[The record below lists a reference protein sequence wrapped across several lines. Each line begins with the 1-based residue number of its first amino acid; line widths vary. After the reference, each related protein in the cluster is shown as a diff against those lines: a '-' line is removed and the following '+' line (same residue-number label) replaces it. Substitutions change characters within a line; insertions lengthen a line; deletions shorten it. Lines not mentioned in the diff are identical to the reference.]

1 MGDCLYGSKFIGLK
15 KEGDK
20 MIVVENEEHI
30 SWQDPFE
37 FLPIYRFESSEVVR
51 EIFMDRGIWVQY
63 DSMYNS
69 GKSYWVNVYP

>member
-1 MGDCLYGSKFIGLK
+1 MGE
-15 KEGDK
+15 EGDE
-20 MIVVENEEHI
+20 MIVVGNEEHI

-37 FLPIYRFESSEVVR
+37 FLPIYRFESHEVVR

-63 DSMYNS
+63 GPMYNS